1 MTALW
6 QALAA
11 WYCPLG
17 HGARDPRRGGVPFVD
32 LYGTGHF
39 DDMTRR
45 FGGAALQT
53 QAQNSGAGESV
64 IGSID
69 WLPTTL
75 AQTRRELT
83 LDEAIESC
91 CRCVDVFNCVLD
103 RVDEPP
109 TRQPEAVEESIQAM
123 SFALSHMANLAKQSE
138 QSKPLERLVDFL
150 LGDAEHSEKQ
160 SSKDASDA
168 LTAVTAPRPRRPRP
182 LSLDSS
188 DGALCDLTRHV
199 CRYDFNAKKDF
210 AQVFSFLFR
219 PSVRRRAITYVLR
232 QGKPLVMSL
241 LKGAR
246 RHDSWLSCGKIL
258 RILVRREPLCKWLLS
273 QDDFING
280 LCEAAQLH
288 NFEVASDA
296 MNTLELLL
304 TKHEA
309 VVAKSLHIQYEL
321 WMGFPVTEHC
331 GQRFYA
337 LLSSDQY
344 VTRRF
349 ALKTLGKIVTTRAH
363 YYFMIKFVND
373 VRVLELLLPLCRGK
387 HKAVR
392 KETWALLKLVL
403 INPRKTG
410 MMLEQLRTHQKF
422 FLKRFLPRLMK
433 SEQDDRRLL
442 AEAERAIGV
451 LQAL

>member
-337 LLSSDQY
+337 LLSSDQ
-344 VTRRF
+344 
-349 ALKTLGKIVTTRAH
+349 
-363 YYFMIKFVND
+363 
-373 VRVLELLLPLCRGK
+373 VLRCTSVVYK
-387 HKAVR
+387 CTSAC
-392 KETWALLKLVL
+392 
-403 INPRKTG
+403 
-410 MMLEQLRTHQKF
+410 F
-422 FLKRFLPRLMK
+422 
-433 SEQDDRRLL
+433 
-442 AEAERAIGV
+442 
-451 LQAL
+451 